1 MFLSNPK
8 CRIYAA
14 RGVSQTPSILLKMRG
29 GEKIMKYTIKDIKDF
44 GAIDA
49 ENDVDLLMN
58 FYKTD
63 IIGQIE
69 KGEKTIVIGRKGT
82 GKSAIYTYICNE
94 YKKES
99 VKLVL
104 NDYPWQLHDKFR
116 NEVVSERECYV
127 NSWMFLLYI
136 EIAKKIVIDDESIWS
151 SSEKREIKRLKRWL
165 KRNWGSIDFDY
176 KENLNPKESKT
187 TFSFMPQIMGNGLGG
202 IAKEISDNSSIGQ
215 SLSVYNQKLEKILSR
230 LLGTYNKKIYLA
242 FDQLD
247 LAYSSDDKGYNN
259 KLIGLLLATYQ
270 FYKKFVN
277 VRVVLFLRS
286 DIFNN
291 ITFQDKNKIKDNLV
305 VFLDWDAGKEEG
317 NLSLKQFIAIR
328 IKNALKLSSDD
339 FNSCWNAIFDNSKI
353 GRNQFKWNHI
363 AERTF
368 LRPRDI
374 IKFLNLAID
383 QANKRIECNP
393 DSECLIIN
401 EDINGIKEKYSTYLF
416 EELKDEISGK
426 YTDYER
432 YLEILREIHVLTFT
446 KLDFQSK
453 YDIIN
458 KRYPLKESCDTVL
471 ERLYEF
477 SIIGF
482 YKPGGGGYG
491 GSEYRFQ
498 YTSDYQRFNQNAS
511 KYKVHLGYKEYL
523 ELIEQRN
530 K

>member
-1 MFLSNPK
+1 
-8 CRIYAA
+8 
-14 RGVSQTPSILLKMRG
+14 
-29 GEKIMKYTIKDIKDF
+29 MKYTIKDIKDF

-49 ENDVDLLMN
+49 ENDVDLLKN

-63 IIGQIE
+63 VIDQIE

-82 GKSAIYTYICNE
+82 GKSAIYTYMCNE
-94 YKKES
+94 HKKES

-127 NSWMFLLYI
+127 NSWIFLIYI
-136 EIAKKIVIDDESIWS
+136 EIAKKMISDEESIWS
-151 SSEKREIKRLKRWL
+151 SSERREIRRLKRWL

-187 TFSFMPQIMGNGLGG
+187 TLNLSPQIMGNGLGG
-202 IAKEISDNSSIGQ
+202 IAKEISRNNNIGQ

-230 LLGTYNKKIYLA
+230 LLGTYCNKIYLA

-247 LAYSSDDKGYNN
+247 LAYSSDDKGYIN

-270 FYKKFVN
+270 FYKKFQN

-317 NLSLKQFIAIR
+317 SMSLKKFIAIR
-328 IKNALKLSSDD
+328 IKNALGLNNENFD
-339 FNSCWNAIFDNSKI
+339 FCWDSIFDNSKI
-353 GRNQFKWNHI
+353 GRNQYKWNYI

-368 LRPRDI
+368 LRPRDV
-374 IKFLNLAID
+374 IKFLNLAIE
-383 QANKRIECNP
+383 QAHKRIESNP
-393 DSECLIIN
+393 ESVYLIIN
-401 EDINGIKEKYSTYLF
+401 EDINGIREKYSTYLLD
-416 EELKDEISGK
+416 ELKDEISGK

-432 YLEILREIHVLTFT
+432 YLEILREIHILTFT
-446 KLDFQSK
+446 KTDFQSK
-453 YDIIN
+453 YDVVK
-458 KRYPLKESCDTVL
+458 KRYTMKESCETIL

-491 GSEYRFQ
+491 GSEYRFR
-498 YTSDYQRFNQNAS
+498 YTSDYQSFNQNAS

-523 ELIEQRN
+523 ELIEKRN

>member
-1 MFLSNPK
+1 
-8 CRIYAA
+8 
-14 RGVSQTPSILLKMRG
+14 
-29 GEKIMKYTIKDIKDF
+29 MKYTIKDVKDF

-49 ENDVDLLMN
+49 ENDVDLLKN

-63 IIGQIE
+63 VISQIE

-82 GKSAIYTYICNE
+82 GKSAIYTYICDE
-94 YKKES
+94 HKKES

-127 NSWMFLLYI
+127 NSWMFLIYI
-136 EIAKKIVIDDESIWS
+136 EIAKKIISDEESIWN
-151 SSEKREIKRLKRWL
+151 SSERKEIRRLKGWL

-187 TFSFMPQIMGNGLGG
+187 TLNFSPQVMGNGLGG
-202 IAKEISDNSSIGQ
+202 IAKEISRNSNVGQ

-230 LLGTYNKKIYLA
+230 LLGTYSKKIYLA

-247 LAYSSDDKGYNN
+247 LAYSSDDKGYIN

-270 FYKKFVN
+270 FYKKFQN
-277 VRVVLFLRS
+277 IRVVLFLRS

-305 VFLDWDAGKEEG
+305 VFLDWDADKEEG
-317 NLSLKQFIAIR
+317 SLSLKKFIAIR
-328 IKNALKLSSDD
+328 IKNALGLNNED
-339 FNSCWNAIFDNSKI
+339 FDFCWNSIFDNSKI
-353 GRNQFKWNHI
+353 GRNQYKWNYI
-363 AERTF
+363 IERTF

-374 IKFLNLAID
+374 IKFLNLAIE
-383 QANKRIECNP
+383 QANKRIECTS
-393 DSECLIIN
+393 DSVCLIKN
-401 EDINGIKEKYSTYLF
+401 EDINGIREKYSKYLLD
-416 EELKDEISGK
+416 ELKDEISGK
-426 YTDYER
+426 YADYER

-446 KLDFQSK
+446 KTDFQSK
-453 YDIIN
+453 YDIIS
-458 KRYPLKESCDTVL
+458 KRYTMKESCEMIL

-491 GSEYRFQ
+491 GSEYRFR

-511 KYKVHLGYKEYL
+511 KYKVHLGYKEFL
-523 ELIEQRN
+523 ELIEKRN
-530 K
+530 R